1 MGRIKKSIV
10 PKPDRAVDAK
20 RVQPSMRRM
29 KRALQQGKY
38 IFRKNNR
45 FLKKTM
51 TPQLIEDRVLFTP
64 KRKKKHTQ
72 SAPLSSVR
80 GRKLIEKANR
90 GEGKVEIKPRKT
102 IWHETGI
109 KV

>member
-1 MGRIKKSIV
+1 MGRIKKTII
-10 PKPDRAVDAK
+10 PKPDRATPASK
-20 RVQPSMRRM
+20 PASIRRL
-29 KRALQQGKY
+29 KRALAQGKY

-45 FLKKTM
+45 FLKKSM

-64 KRKKKHTQ
+64 KRKKKHTH

-90 GEGKVEIKPRKT
+90 GEGTVEIKPKKT
-102 IWHETGI
+102 IWHEAGI